1 MILLSLFSE
10 SMATRPLISLQLLSS
25 SSSSLLN
32 QTPKLLFFQKPELIS
47 HHRKWSRTSAH
58 QSSANLIIHPS
69 VLFLSSGF
77 DGGGGFIDTQT
88 FIVTISLIV
97 AISLSLFLGF
107 KGDPVPCE
115 RCGGNGGTKCV
126 FCLEGKMKVESGMVN
141 CKVCKGSGLIF
152 CKKCGGSGY
161 SRRL

>member
-1 MILLSLFSE
+1 
-10 SMATRPLISLQLLSS
+10 MATRPLISLQLLSS
-25 SSSSLLN
+25 LSSSSLNPTPQSLFFPN
-32 QTPKLLFFQKPELIS
+32 FTTPKRL
-47 HHRKWSRTSAH
+47 SRTSGVVH
-58 QSSANLIIHPS
+58 CSANLITHPS
-69 VLFLSSGF
+69 VLFLSSF
-77 DGGGGFIDTQT
+77 DGGGFVDTQT
-88 FIVTISLIV
+88 FIVTISLVV
-97 AISLSLFLGF
+97 AITLSLFLGF

-126 FCLEGKMKVESGMVN
+126 FCLEGKMKVDSGMVD

>member
-1 MILLSLFSE
+1 MA
-10 SMATRPLISLQLLSS
+10 ATRPLISLQLLSS
-25 SSSSLLN
+25 LSPFSLNPTRQSHFLPN
-32 QTPKLLFFQKPELIS
+32 FTKPKRL
-47 HHRKWSRTSAH
+47 SRRSGVH
-58 QSSANLIIHPS
+58 CSANLITHPS
-69 VLFLSSGF
+69 VLFLGSF
-77 DGGGGFIDTQT
+77 DGGGFVDTQT
-88 FIVTISLIV
+88 FIVTISLVV
-97 AISLSLFLGF
+97 AIALSLFLGF

-126 FCLEGKMKVESGMVN
+126 FCLEGKMKVDSGMVD

>member
-1 MILLSLFSE
+1 
-10 SMATRPLISLQLLSS
+10 MATRPLISLQFLASSSLSS
-25 SSSSLLN
+25 SSLN
-32 QTPKLLFFQKPELIS
+32 QTPQFLFLPNSTKP
-47 HHRKWSRTSAH
+47 RKTRKCSRTSV
-58 QSSANLIIHPS
+58 QCSSSLIISPS
-69 VLFLSSGF
+69 LLFLNGF
-77 DGGGGFIDTQT
+77 DGGGFVDTQT
-88 FIVTISLIV
+88 FIVTISLVV
-97 AISLSLFLGF
+97 AIALSLFLGF

-126 FCLEGKMKVESGMVN
+126 FCQEGKMKVESGIVN

>member
-1 MILLSLFSE
+1 
-10 SMATRPLISLQLLSS
+10 MATRPLISLQLLSS
-25 SSSSLLN
+25 SSSLSSSSLN
-32 QTPKLLFFQKPELIS
+32 PPPPQFLFFPKPELIR
-47 HHRKWSRTSAH
+47 HHRNQNKWRTSVHH
-58 QSSANLIIHPS
+58 QPSANLIIHPS
-69 VLFLSSGF
+69 LLFLSSGF

-88 FIVTISLIV
+88 FIVTISLVV
-97 AISLSLFLGF
+97 AIALSLFLGF

-126 FCLEGKMKVESGMVN
+126 FCLEGKMKVESGLVN